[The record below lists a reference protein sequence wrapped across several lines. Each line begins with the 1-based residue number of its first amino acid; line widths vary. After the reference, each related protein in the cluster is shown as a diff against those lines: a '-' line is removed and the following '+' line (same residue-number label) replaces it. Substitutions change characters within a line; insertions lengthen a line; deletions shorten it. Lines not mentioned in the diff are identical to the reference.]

1 MTVSSSVASLSEE
14 HIRHLLA
21 SQVVDPAVGPLR
33 ETISEEP
40 PQPAAVL
47 VPMLRQDDEWRLLFI
62 LRAKVPGDRH
72 SAQVAFPGGRLDPG
86 ETRAEQAALREAQE
100 EIGLDSAGVRLLGQ
114 LEDFTT
120 ISNYQVTPVVGVI
133 PWPTELRPD
142 PREVQRA
149 FTIPLAWLADA
160 ANREERQRVAPDG
173 QTLKVVYFKQYD
185 KEVLWGVTARITLN
199 YLQALELA

>member
-1 MTVSSSVASLSEE
+1 MDAE
-14 HIRHLLA
+14 
-21 SQVVDPAVGPLR
+21 
-33 ETISEEP
+33 
-40 PQPAAVL
+40 
-47 VPMLRQDDEWRLLFI
+47 
-62 LRAKVPGDRH
+62 
-72 SAQVAFPGGRLDPG
+72 GGH
-86 ETRAEQAALREAQE
+86 
-100 EIGLDSAGVRLLGQ
+100 AG
-114 LEDFTT
+114 
-120 ISNYQVTPVVGVI
+120 
-133 PWPTELRPD
+133 LRPD